1 MPDIICHAGEACGNV
16 GGPLERDVAFR
27 SLATANANVD
37 LGEYVEPVFGLRGLV
52 AGGLQ
57 PHRGSGLSDIA

>member
-1 MPDIICHAGEACGNV
+1 MPEIICHAGEACGYV
-16 GGPLERDVAFR
+16 GEPLGCDVAFR

-37 LGEYVEPVFGLRGLV
+37 LGEYVEPVFGLRGFV

-57 PHRGSGLSDIA
+57 PYRGSGLSDIA